1 MTNLEKYRSLLHDG
15 VQGLLLTSR
24 YSRMYAAEF
33 DIAEGVAVV
42 SAQGAR
48 YFTDS
53 RYIEAA
59 RQEVQ
64 GAQVELVTRERGHLA
79 LAAGYLQERGLKRV
93 GFESGAVSVDALA
106 RYERAL
112 PCTLVPAQDLP
123 DGLRASKDGEELAA
137 MEKAQR
143 ITDEAFQAILNFIRP
158 GQTEREVAARLV
170 YELLRRG
177 GERVSFDPIVAAGA
191 NGSKPHAVPG
201 DTVIQP
207 GMFVTMDFGCVW
219 RGYCSDMTRTVAVGK
234 PAPEMERV
242 YQVVLE
248 AQQAGIAAA
257 RAGLLHDIG
266 KIVIPPDV
274 LFKEEKLTAVEFE
287 QIQCHVLY
295 GYHILC
301 GSQEPFF
308 QLAANIAREHHERFD
323 GSGYLGLHG
332 REIDRYARM
341 TAVADVFDALTTE
354 RTYKKAWSF
363 EDGFLY
369 ILDHAGDFFDPEI
382 VQLFEGSREEIEA
395 IYRAENVRK
404 PAVAAEA
411 T

>member
-1 MTNLEKYRSLLHDG
+1 MDHIAQIAGKLADHQLDAMLLASQAGERYAVGFHG
-15 VQGLLLTSR
+15 EGLVLVTR
-24 YSRMYAAEF
+24 EGAHYS
-33 DIAEGVAVV
+33 
-42 SAQGAR
+42 
-48 YFTDS
+48 TDS

-79 LAAGYLQERGLKRV
+79 LAAGYLQEHGLKRV
-93 GFESGAVSVDALA
+93 GFESGAVSV
-106 RYERAL
+106 
-112 PCTLVPAQDLP
+112 

-137 MEKAQR
+137 MEAAQR

-257 RAGLLHDIG
+257 RAGL
-266 KIVIPPDV
+266 
-274 LFKEEKLTAVEFE
+274 A
-287 QIQCHVLY
+287 
-295 GYHILC
+295 
-301 GSQEPFF
+301 
-308 QLAANIAREHHERFD
+308 
-323 GSGYLGLHG
+323 G
-332 REIDRYARM
+332 REIDAAGRTVIQAAGYGEAFSHSFGHSLGLEIHESPNAAPGEERIM
-341 TAVADVFDALTTE
+341 PVGAVVSAEPGIYLPGRFGVRIEDMLYVI
-354 RTYKKAWSF
+354 
-363 EDGFLY
+363 EDGCIDLTDAPKSLL
-369 ILDHAGDFFDPEI
+369 IL
-382 VQLFEGSREEIEA
+382 
-395 IYRAENVRK
+395 
-404 PAVAAEA
+404 
-411 T
+411 

>member
-1 MTNLEKYRSLLHDG
+1 MDHIAQIAGKLADHQLDAMLLASQAGERYAVGFHG
-15 VQGLLLTSR
+15 EGLVLVTR
-24 YSRMYAAEF
+24 EGAHYS
-33 DIAEGVAVV
+33 
-42 SAQGAR
+42 
-48 YFTDS
+48 TDS

-79 LAAGYLQERGLKRV
+79 LAAGYLQEHGLKRV

-219 RGYCSDMTRTVAVGK
+219 RGYCSDMTRTVAVGHVTE
-234 PAPEMERV
+234 EMDTV
-242 YQVVLE
+242 YHTVLQ
-248 AQQAGIAAA
+248 AQLAGIAAA
-257 RAGLLHDIG
+257 RAGVSGAAVDGAARTVIENAGYGAFFGHSFGHGVGVEIHESPNASPANAQPLPAGAVISAEPGIYLPGKLGVRIEDVVILSETGCEDITLA
-266 KIVIPPDV
+266 P
-274 LFKEEKLTAVEFE
+274 KELM
-287 QIQCHVLY
+287 
-295 GYHILC
+295 IL
-301 GSQEPFF
+301 
-308 QLAANIAREHHERFD
+308 
-323 GSGYLGLHG
+323 
-332 REIDRYARM
+332 
-341 TAVADVFDALTTE
+341 
-354 RTYKKAWSF
+354 
-363 EDGFLY
+363 
-369 ILDHAGDFFDPEI
+369 
-382 VQLFEGSREEIEA
+382 
-395 IYRAENVRK
+395 
-404 PAVAAEA
+404 
-411 T
+411 